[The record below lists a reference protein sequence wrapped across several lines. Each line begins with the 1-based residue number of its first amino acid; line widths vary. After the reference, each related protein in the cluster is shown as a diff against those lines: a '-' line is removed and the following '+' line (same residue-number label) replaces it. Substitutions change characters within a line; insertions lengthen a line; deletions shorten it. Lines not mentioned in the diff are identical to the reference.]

1 MQNNKHKFSEIIF
14 QNYLET
20 VNNSKILEINYSPNN
35 SQNELTNKLFRC
47 KVLAQQEF
55 ITCHHE
61 IVSIFNSILEIENDI
76 NKDIDTIKTKH
87 HFYEDNWK
95 DVFIEFNFL
104 LTQILNHANEKL
116 IDSFEKKIDKI
127 DTFSICLFGR
137 TKVGK
142 STTMEALTKGSGI
155 SIGIGKQDTTKTS
168 TEYIWNGLKVIDTP
182 GINSIHDDKQLENLA
197 LSYADEADLIAF
209 LLPHQIEEG
218 DFDKFKLFYKQNKP
232 IIILLNVKGDTGEE
246 GSKTL
251 EMFLKNSDSLFE
263 ENKIIGYRNRI
274 NDFIF
279 KTLEIS
285 SGLIPIIP
293 IHSKSA
299 FLSYHIKDEKISN
312 QLYDISNFKNLEKE
326 LIKEVTE
333 FGELY
338 RIKNPHDTVQLFSS
352 VITSKLSEFHSNLL
366 VKQNLFEKNAN
377 KFIEVKNLIFLKQN
391 EIIRRNIITLFE
403 NKLKSVSAIVD
414 EIFSTKKEEDRKKIV
429 SNFIDEDEIR
439 IRMTNSSA
447 EIQKVIQKEITEY
460 FNNFAKEINILD
472 IQQKKSSYYSSI
484 KATIGEL
491 DNLKSQVNFIEGAG
505 VVTSAI
511 SGIGL
516 AIVAAE
522 GAILGAEGTLFGL
535 GGANIWNP
543 VGWGL
548 IAAGVIL
555 AIVGGVAHKKHINKV
570 KEAKNKAIM
579 ELKYMIYKTETNI
592 IENIKNSIDKV
603 IKTIKTEHIDL
614 MDEYVKHSNK
624 YLSQTS
630 KLISQIDKTATF
642 SEKQKFQSMINNI
655 LNSESFTVENIFHS
669 NHNINIQLNDL
680 PSSISTIQ
688 NILSRVEEKQ
698 IIISKL

>member
-1 MQNNKHKFSEIIF
+1 MMTIKSAKFSKITLDK
-14 QNYLET
+14 YLET
-20 VNNSKILEINYSPNN
+20 VNNSKILEITYSPNN
-35 SQNELTNKLFRC
+35 SQDELTKKLFRC

-55 ITCHHE
+55 IKCHHE
-61 IVSIFNSILEIENDI
+61 IVSIFKSIIEIENDI
-76 NKDIDTIKTKH
+76 NKDIDRIKSKH
-87 HFYEDNWK
+87 RSYEEKWK
-95 DVFIEFNFL
+95 DVFVEFNFL

-116 IDSFEKKIDKI
+116 IGSFEKKIDKI

-142 STTMEALTKGSGI
+142 STTMEALTKGSGK

-168 TEYIWNGLKVIDTP
+168 TEYIWSGLKVIDTP
-182 GINSIHDDKQLENLA
+182 GIDSIHDDKQLENLA
-197 LSYADEADLIAF
+197 LSYADQADLIAF

-218 DFDKFKLFYKQNKP
+218 DFEKFKLFYKQNKP

-251 EMFLKNSDSLFE
+251 EMFLKNSSSLFE
-263 ENKIIGYRNRI
+263 ENKMDGYKNRI

-285 SGLIPIIP
+285 NGLIPIIP

-299 FLSYHIKDEKISN
+299 FLSNHIKEEEISN

-352 VITSKLSEFHSNLL
+352 VITSKLSEFHTNLL

-377 KFIEVKNLIFLKQN
+377 KFIEVKNLILLKQN
-391 EIIRRNIITLFE
+391 EIIRRNITTLFE

-414 EIFSTKKEEDRKKIV
+414 EIFSTKKEENRKKIV
-429 SNFIDEDEIR
+429 SDFIDEDEIR
-439 IRMTNSSA
+439 IRITNTSA
-447 EIQKVIQKEITEY
+447 EIQKVIQKKITEY
-460 FNNFAKEINILD
+460 FNIFAAEINILD
-472 IQQKKSSYYSSI
+472 IQQKNSSYYSSI
-484 KATIGEL
+484 KTTIGEL
-491 DNLKSQVNFIEGAG
+491 DNLKLKENFIEGAG
-505 VVTSAI
+505 VAISAI
-511 SGIGL
+511 GGIGL
-516 AIVAAE
+516 VLVEGTLAGAA
-522 GAILGAEGTLFGL
+522 GTLFGA
-535 GGANIWNP
+535 GTANIWNP
-543 VGWGL
+543 IGWIFIITGVGLG
-548 IAAGVIL
+548 IFFK
-555 AIVGGVAHKKHINKV
+555 KKHNK
-570 KEAKNKAIM
+570 KIAEAKNNAVEKL
-579 ELKYMIYKTETNI
+579 ESMIYKTESNI
-592 IENIKNSIDKV
+592 IENIKNSIDKAV
-603 IKTIKTEHIDL
+603 KTIKIEHINV
-614 MDEYVKHSNK
+614 MNEYVKYSTK
-624 YLSQTS
+624 YLTQTKS
-630 KLISQIDKTATF
+630 LIHQIEKTANI

-655 LNSESFTVENIFHS
+655 LNTECYTVENIFHL

-680 PSSISTIQ
+680 PNNISSIE

>member
-1 MQNNKHKFSEIIF
+1 
-14 QNYLET
+14 
-20 VNNSKILEINYSPNN
+20 
-35 SQNELTNKLFRC
+35 
-47 KVLAQQEF
+47 
-55 ITCHHE
+55 
-61 IVSIFNSILEIENDI
+61 
-76 NKDIDTIKTKH
+76 
-87 HFYEDNWK
+87 
-95 DVFIEFNFL
+95 
-104 LTQILNHANEKL
+104 
-116 IDSFEKKIDKI
+116 
-127 DTFSICLFGR
+127 
-137 TKVGK
+137 
-142 STTMEALTKGSGI
+142 
-155 SIGIGKQDTTKTS
+155 
-168 TEYIWNGLKVIDTP
+168 
-182 GINSIHDDKQLENLA
+182 
-197 LSYADEADLIAF
+197 
-209 LLPHQIEEG
+209 
-218 DFDKFKLFYKQNKP
+218 
-232 IIILLNVKGDTGEE
+232 
-246 GSKTL
+246 
-251 EMFLKNSDSLFE
+251 
-263 ENKIIGYRNRI
+263 
-274 NDFIF
+274 
-279 KTLEIS
+279 
-285 SGLIPIIP
+285 
-293 IHSKSA
+293 
-299 FLSYHIKDEKISN
+299 
-312 QLYDISNFKNLEKE
+312 
-326 LIKEVTE
+326 
-333 FGELY
+333 
-338 RIKNPHDTVQLFSS
+338 
-352 VITSKLSEFHSNLL
+352 
-366 VKQNLFEKNAN
+366 
-377 KFIEVKNLIFLKQN
+377 
-391 EIIRRNIITLFE
+391 
-403 NKLKSVSAIVD
+403 
-414 EIFSTKKEEDRKKIV
+414 
-429 SNFIDEDEIR
+429 
-439 IRMTNSSA
+439 MTNSSA

>member
-20 VNNSKILEINYSPNN
+20 VNNSKILEITYSPNN
-35 SQNELTNKLFRC
+35 SQNELANKLFRC

-87 HFYEDNWK
+87 HSYEDNWK
-95 DVFIEFNFL
+95 DVFIEFNIL
-104 LTQILNHANEKL
+104 LTKILNHANEKL
-116 IDSFEKKIDKI
+116 INSFEKKIDKI

-142 STTMEALTKGSGI
+142 STTMEALTKGSGK

-182 GINSIHDDKQLENLA
+182 GIDSIHNDKQLENLA

-232 IIILLNVKGDTGEE
+232 IIILLNVKGDTGDE

-299 FLSYHIKDEKISN
+299 FLSNHIKEEKISI

-352 VITSKLSEFHSNLL
+352 LITSKLSEFHSNLL

-377 KFIEVKNLIFLKQN
+377 KFIEVKNLILLKQN
-391 EIIRRNIITLFE
+391 EIIRRNITTLFE

-414 EIFSTKKEEDRKKIV
+414 EIFSTKKEENRKKIV

-439 IRMTNSSA
+439 IRITNTSV

-460 FNNFAKEINILD
+460 FNNFANEINILD

-484 KATIGEL
+484 KTTIGEL
-491 DNLKSQVNFIEGAG
+491 SNHKSRVNIIEGAG
-505 VVTSAI
+505 VITSAI
-511 SGIGL
+511 SGITF

-522 GAILGAEGTLFGL
+522 GAILGAQGTLFGL
-535 GGANIWNP
+535 GGANVWNP

-548 IAAGVIL
+548 IALGTIL
-555 AIVGGVAHKKHINKV
+555 AIVGGVAHKKQSNKV
-570 KEAKNKAIM
+570 KKAKNDAIL
-579 ELKYMIYKTETNI
+579 ELKSMINNTETDI
-592 IENIKNSIDKV
+592 IGNIKNSINKV
-603 IKTIKTEHIDL
+603 IKTIKTEHIDI
-614 MDEYVKHSNK
+614 MDEYVKYSNK

-655 LNSESFTVENIFHS
+655 LNSESFTIENIFHS
-669 NHNINIQLNDL
+669 NHNINIQLNAL
-680 PSSISTIQ
+680 PNSISTIQ